1 MKQWAVIAPEGY
13 ELELERE
20 LAWRGLKPLQRQ
32 GRVYVFEGKLEEI
45 FWSQVIWKEVERIS
59 FSSISDGAKQLRGK
73 AKKFVHFS
81 NGLHR
86 RGELILEQ
94 LRSHKEEVF
103 PFPGLIA
110 EASSGAFTL
119 LSANE
124 ALVCASFDRPHPLG
138 EVKFLENKSAPSRA
152 YLKLWEGLALTGKFP
167 GKNDLC
173 LDLGSSPGGWTWVL
187 ASLGAQVLS
196 VDRSALAPEVAQ
208 MPGVKFQ
215 SGDAFQIKPEK
226 VGRVN
231 WLFSDVICFPEKL
244 WEFLQEWREAN
255 AADYYLCTLKFQGDA
270 DPEVI
275 AKFAQHGKIM
285 HLYHNKHE
293 LTWISGFEQI
303 KL

>member
-1 MKQWAVIAPEGY
+1 MKYWAVIAPEGY

-20 LAWRGLKPLQRQ
+20 LAWRGLKAAQRQ
-32 GRVYVFEGKLEEI
+32 GRIYVFEGKVEEI
-45 FWSQVIWKEVERIS
+45 FWSQVIWKEVEKIS
-59 FSSISDGAKQLRGK
+59 FTSISEGAKAIRAK

-94 LRSHKEEVF
+94 LRAHREEVF
-103 PFPGLIA
+103 IFPGLIK

-138 EVKFLENKSAPSRA
+138 EVKFVEDKSAPSRA
-152 YLKLWEGLALTGKFP
+152 YLKLWEALALVGNFP

-187 ASLGAQVLS
+187 ASLGAQVTS
-196 VDRSALAPEVAQ
+196 VDRADLAPAVAQ
-208 MPGVKFQ
+208 MAGVKFQ
-215 SGDAFQIKPEK
+215 SGDAFQMKPTK
-226 VGRVN
+226 IGRVN
-231 WLFSDVICFPEKL
+231 WLCSDLICYPEKL
-244 WEFLQEWREAN
+244 WEFLQEWRETK
-255 AADYYLCTLKFQGDA
+255 AADHYICTLKFQGDA

-275 AKFAQHGKIM
+275 AKFAEHGKIL
-285 HLYHNKHE
+285 HLFHNKHE
-293 LTWISGFEQI
+293 LTWISDLEQT
-303 KL
+303 KA